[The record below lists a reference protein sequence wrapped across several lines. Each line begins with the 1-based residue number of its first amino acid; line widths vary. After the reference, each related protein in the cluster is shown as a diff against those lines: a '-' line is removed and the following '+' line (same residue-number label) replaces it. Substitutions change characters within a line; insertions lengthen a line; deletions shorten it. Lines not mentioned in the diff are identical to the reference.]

1 MKVLITGGSGL
12 IGKALT
18 EKLLLEGHQ
27 VNILTRS
34 FSDFS
39 KAKEFLWT
47 KNWADEKA
55 FDQVDVLVHLAGAGI
70 ADKRWTSKRKA
81 EIISS
86 RVDSLNLL
94 QKYVSQTKINTL
106 IGGSAIGFYGG
117 DTGEILNDE
126 NTLAGSDFMADC
138 CIKWEKAEEDFAEK
152 FKIRLVKIRTGIVLD
167 KNGGALPKMA
177 GPIKWFIGSSFGSG
191 QQWMSWIHIDDIV
204 EMFFQSITNPQI
216 SGVINGVAPYPVRNQ
231 DFTNIAAKVLNR
243 KIILPNIP
251 SIVLKIAL
259 GEMSTV
265 ILGSSKVDNRKPLLF
280 KLKFEKLKDAL
291 KELL

>member
-70 ADKRWTSKRKA
+70 GKRWTSKRKA

-86 RVDSLNLL
+86 RVDTLNLL
-94 QKYVSQTKINTL
+94 QKYVSQSKINTL

-117 DTGEILNDE
+117 DTGEVLNDE

-177 GPIKWFIGSSFGSG
+177 GSIKWFIGSSFGSG

-216 SGVINGVAPYPVRNQ
+216 SGVLNGVAPNPVRNQ
-231 DFTNIAAKVLNR
+231 DFTNIASKVLNR

-265 ILGSSKVDNRKPLLF
+265 ILGSSKVRNTSNTINFKFNYVKNALEDLL
-280 KLKFEKLKDAL
+280 
-291 KELL
+291 